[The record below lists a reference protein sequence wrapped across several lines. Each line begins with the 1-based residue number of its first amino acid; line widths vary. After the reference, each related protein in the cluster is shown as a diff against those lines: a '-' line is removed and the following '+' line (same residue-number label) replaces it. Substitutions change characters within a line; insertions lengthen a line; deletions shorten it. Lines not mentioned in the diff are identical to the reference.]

1 MLRQKNTNGYYNL
14 YTKESWFGNLSY
26 GYQGKY
32 HLQGSIR
39 WDASSRFAKDVRWH
53 AFWSVGGNWVI
64 SNESFLKGNSVVNY
78 LKLMASYGQVGN
90 DALNGLLSIPD
101 AI

>member
-1 MLRQKNTNGYYNL
+1 MD
-14 YTKESWFGNLSY
+14 TKTISLTRI
-26 GYQGKY
+26 
-32 HLQGSIR
+32 IR

-90 DALNGLLSIPD
+90 DALGGYYPYQTLYNIGYPNVTEGGILFNQLSILN
-101 AI
+101 